1 MSKIT
6 LLAHQSKQV
15 AGKNLVYW
23 KVARRFEMGWMQ
35 KLYNT
40 YNQCEEWIGLYPLD
54 GKRPLSP
61 ACHITKDAHVLIVL
75 DADGNIQK
83 ASPIINRNEMTTIIP
98 VTEDSIGKVG
108 STPAPHPFVEELRYL
123 ASDYV
128 ERGGKLLKL
137 DEKNGTT
144 EKTKK
149 LHSEYKNL
157 LASWCNS
164 TKFSHPKACAV
175 LKYIEKGTLV
185 KDLADYGILYLGE
198 DGKLLTKKDAPRSKD
213 KDTKD
218 IFAVPNITDQQD
230 AVVRWRVEI
239 DDGTKMDTW
248 RDESLWKSWQD
259 YYLNTRKSEKRSFC
273 YVTGE
278 EAILTNKHPKYIRK
292 KGDNP
297 KLISSNDKEMINYS
311 GRLGL
316 ADDSSDAACLVGLE
330 TSQKAHNVLA
340 WLIDRQGKVFEE
352 PDGAG
357 LTILAWE
364 ESARKE
370 IIQPTQSSA
379 EIFAGD
385 SLPKDESEKPEAG
398 QDFATRLTKKMMG
411 YKADLK
417 DSKGIYIIALDALTQ
432 GRMAITYYQE
442 FEPEIYLENI
452 EKWHRECAWRHHY
465 LLPKEDDSTLQ
476 KPKKS
481 KNAPVLR
488 KPKIFEGTPSSLDIA
503 EVIHGKDASAKIK
516 HHTVSR
522 LFACVVEGRSL
533 PYDIVQSAIYEASK
547 RMGLHDSEDKKS
559 GDDEYTWRKA
569 LTIACALVK
578 KYMIENNQIPKEK
591 ENNLMA
597 LDRTNKNRDY
607 LYGRLLAIA
616 DFLERSALRDDTGNQ
631 KRSTNAARMTQ
642 QFSQRPYYTWTL
654 IHNALSPY
662 IVNLK
667 GRVSKYKKEMAEVS
681 HLFLDGDFKS
691 DDPLTGEYLL
701 GYYCQWYELEQERME
716 ALKEWRK
723 KHPSLNNNDVDKD
736 NDADEDDYDNEFDF
750 DDEDFDD

>member
-1 MSKIT
+1 
-6 LLAHQSKQV
+6 
-15 AGKNLVYW
+15 
-23 KVARRFEMGWMQ
+23 MGWMQ

-40 YNQCEEWIGLYPLD
+40 YNQCEEWIGLYPSD
-54 GKRPLSP
+54 GKRPLAP
-61 ACHITKDAHVLIVL
+61 VCHITMDAHIEVTL
-75 DADGNIQK
+75 DEDGNILS
-83 ASPIINRNEMTTIIP
+83 AIPITDKNDMITIVS
-98 VTEDSIGKVG
+98 VTEG
-108 STPAPHPFVEELRYL
+108 SASRTSDIAPHPLIDKLQYVAGDFIACGGKIPKTFKDEGKKKKDPKKIHEDYLNELRQ
-123 ASDYV
+123 
-128 ERGGKLLKL
+128 
-137 DEKNGTT
+137 
-144 EKTKK
+144 
-149 LHSEYKNL
+149 
-157 LASWCNS
+157 WCNS
-164 TKFSHPKACAV
+164 AEFSHPKARAV

-185 KDLADYGILYLGE
+185 KDLAKFGVLYLGA
-198 DGKLLTKKDAPRSKD
+198 DGKFLARNDAPKKDPKG
-213 KDTKD
+213 
-218 IFAVPNITDQQD
+218 IFAVPNINDQQT

-239 DDGTKMDTW
+239 DDGTKMDTR
-248 RDESLWKSWQD
+248 RDETLWQSWQD
-259 YYLNTRKSEKRSFC
+259 YYLDKRKDDSRDFC

-278 EAILTNKHPKYIRK
+278 KTILTNKHQKFIRK
-292 KGDNP
+292 QGDKP
-297 KLISSNDKEMINYS
+297 KLISSKDKEWINYT
-311 GRLGL
+311 GRLGS
-316 ADDSSDAACLVGLE
+316 ADKDNPSDFACLVGLE

-340 WLIDRQGKVFEE
+340 WLIDRQGKVFNEDE
-352 PDGAG
+352 KKKTPG

-364 ESARKE
+364 ESAKKE

-379 EIFAGD
+379 EMSKYD
-385 SLPKDESEKPEAG
+385 NLPEDESEKFGAG

-432 GRMAITYYQE
+432 GRMAVTYYQE
-442 FEPEIYLENI
+442 FEPEVYLENI
-452 EKWHRECAWRHHY
+452 EKWHKECAWRHHY
-465 LLPKEDDSTLQ
+465 LLPKEDDTTLQ

-481 KNAPVLR
+481 KDAPVLR

-533 PYDIVQSAIYEASK
+533 PYDIVQAAIYQTSK

-667 GRVSKYKKEMAEVS
+667 GRVAKYKNEMAEVS
-681 HLFLDGDFKS
+681 HLFLDDEFKS

-701 GYYCQWYELEQERME
+701 GYYCQWYELEQERIE
-716 ALKEWRK
+716 ASKERRK
-723 KHPSLNNNDVDKD
+723 NHSPLNNNNDDKD
-736 NDADEDDYDNEFDF
+736 NDEGDDEDEFDF
-750 DDEDFDD
+750 DDEDIDEDFED